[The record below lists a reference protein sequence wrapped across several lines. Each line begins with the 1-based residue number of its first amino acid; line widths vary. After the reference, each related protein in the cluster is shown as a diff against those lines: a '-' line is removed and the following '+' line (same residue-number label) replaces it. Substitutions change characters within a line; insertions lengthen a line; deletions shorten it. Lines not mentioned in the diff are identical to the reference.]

1 MAHLHSVNICFQ
13 LVFFLLFLSNIVLA
27 LFAIDRNV
35 FCYMLKCTP
44 ITIEQ
49 DELYMMQMSIC
60 KFSYNR
66 KIYIYIYNGQN
77 KSKMLTKSNKAN
89 KL

>member
-1 MAHLHSVNICFQ
+1 
-13 LVFFLLFLSNIVLA
+13 
-27 LFAIDRNV
+27 
-35 FCYMLKCTP
+35 MLKCTP